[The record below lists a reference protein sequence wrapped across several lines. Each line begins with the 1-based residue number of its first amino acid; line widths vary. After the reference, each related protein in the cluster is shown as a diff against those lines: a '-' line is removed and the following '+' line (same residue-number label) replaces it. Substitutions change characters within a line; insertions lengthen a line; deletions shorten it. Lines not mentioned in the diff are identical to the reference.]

1 MVDRLETGLVV
12 VDRLDVEQEI
22 RADSG
27 LAVADWQTVGQVA
40 RSGFGRDSVFSWL
53 TADVNED
60 RCW

>member
-1 MVDRLETGLVV
+1 MRVDTDLGVV
-12 VDRLDVEQEI
+12 GRLDAEQEI

-27 LAVADWQTVGQVA
+27 LTVADWQIVGQVA

-60 RCW
+60 RCL

>member
-1 MVDRLETGLVV
+1 MVDRL
-12 VDRLDVEQEI
+12 DAEQEI

-27 LAVADWQTVGQVA
+27 LTVADWQIVGQVA

-60 RCW
+60 RCL